1 MLYENVCK
9 ILQNWQ
15 EITFVKVSFWWN
27 FFEFLKYK
35 KLRAKHKFVNGY
47 SATKRAPLYC
57 QLASFNFSISSSHLD
72 LVYHQFVFLTWIHV
86 HNLSFSV
93 QAGFNYRLHDYF
105 ELVYMEWNLSLVF
118 SNRGKISARFTVMKF
133 FRIIVFLF
141 LQCCCLTCETKYNH
155 HGLTAWNFNR
165 AEIVHYLIRS
175 KMESFLQK

>member
-1 MLYENVCK
+1 MVDIFTQSSPYLKKTSYGLVIIMEIVSIGWISEAVLSNSFRSSRPGVLYENVCK

-47 SATKRAPLYC
+47 SATKSAPLYC

-105 ELVYMEWNLSLVF
+105 QLSYME
-118 SNRGKISARFTVMKF
+118 
-133 FRIIVFLF
+133 
-141 LQCCCLTCETKYNH
+141 
-155 HGLTAWNFNR
+155 
-165 AEIVHYLIRS
+165 
-175 KMESFLQK
+175 